1 MRPNYILIIVEA
13 VTDANEVRKSLNGLR
28 GGSPN
33 FFKKITSGILNP
45 IYFSI
50 IRKPITIEKDGFK
63 RTYRG
68 AVGAMQLY
76 SYLGKPDEIGSL
88 LKEIYNLFKEFKD
101 NPVNWTSSMTDFKII
116 LGKSDTEIIEEDLEG
131 D

>member
-33 FFKKITSGILNP
+33 FLKKITPDILNP

-50 IRKPITIEKDGFK
+50 IKKPITIERDGFK

-76 SYLGKPDEIGSL
+76 SYLGKPDEIGNL
-88 LKEIYNLFKEFKD
+88 LKEIYNLFKQFKD
-101 NPVNWTSSMTDFKII
+101 NPVNWTASMTGFKII
-116 LGKSDTEIIEEDLEG
+116 LGKSDTEIIEEDIEG